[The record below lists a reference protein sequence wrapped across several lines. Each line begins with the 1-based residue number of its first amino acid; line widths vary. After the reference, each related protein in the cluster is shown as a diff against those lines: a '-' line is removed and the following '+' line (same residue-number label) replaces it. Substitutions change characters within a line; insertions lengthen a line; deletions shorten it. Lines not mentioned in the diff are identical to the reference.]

1 MSQSNFFDRATNT
14 IHRIFMVDVDLMLI
28 STAAQVTATVVILM
42 LKQIQAETIMRQWAS
57 SVQLYSS
64 QYDT

>member
-14 IHRIFMVDVDLMLI
+14 IHRIFMVDVDLMFI